1 MNVALNYKWE
11 WTTSEKHGI
20 VRLSTL
26 ENTGNQPVRVRLLD
40 GLNRLLPAG
49 VDQMLFQ
56 NYSYLAQGYMR
67 HERLSDHPMGIYTLN
82 APISDRAEPSEQLR
96 VSYAACLG
104 ETPKTLLLSA
114 RQIEAFR
121 QGRAI
126 ENEHEIR
133 GEFGAFLAE
142 FEFEL
147 APGEKKEWIFVSD
160 THLDHSA
167 IIERK
172 NALEI
177 KTHSYKKYSPA
188 WLTNSKDLSYESLR
202 QMVFSSRRIKQHAF
216 TTLQMCSIT
225 ACVVAPSQMG
235 INFPPVISKFSC
247 KKITQI

>member
-1 MNVALNYKWE
+1 
-11 WTTSEKHGI
+11 
-20 VRLSTL
+20 
-26 ENTGNQPVRVRLLD
+26 
-40 GLNRLLPAG
+40 
-49 VDQMLFQ
+49 MLFQ

-104 ETPKTLLLSA
+104 ETPKALLLSA

-121 QGRAI
+121 QGKSI

-147 APGEKKEWIFVSD
+147 APGEKKEWVFVSD

-167 IIERK
+167 IVERK
-172 NALEI
+172 NALEDKEGLLEEVLSSVANEQQGLELRI
-177 KTHSYKKYSPA
+177 A
-188 WLTNSKDLSYESLR
+188 QADGLQLTQD
-202 QMVFSSRRIKQHAF
+202 KQHAF
-216 TTLQMCSIT
+216 TTLLMCSIT
-225 ACVVAPSQMG
+225 ACVVALSLMG
-235 INFPPVISKFSC
+235 ITSPPVILKFFY
-247 KKITQI
+247 KRIIQI